1 MTYDEYPAFDST
13 YYRRFNPVYNT
24 AWVDVHPDD
33 WNNDAVIVGQRNTGG
48 NFYIWRDGVF
58 FDMNT
63 APIPSYHN
71 VDRAEIALLL
81 TQDLSTPDFDIVV
94 QSGSPVYPHVVADP
108 DDYDK
113 ANYAGNYGSIN
124 TADLLAVG
132 NWNYIPLNAA
142 GLALINKTGTTK
154 FMLRSS
160 RDIAGTA
167 PGVGGA
173 EVASFNV
180 LAKLRVWHST
190 GPSSLEIPSSTDDS
204 AVSNGDNNYNTCRT
218 AVNGTPDIGSSSIG
232 VGQIRNLFPPPT
244 YSIMRPV
251 FYFDTRSVPRPSAIV
266 SGYLVLYGDGDF
278 TTGGDFD
285 IVLQKGNGVA
295 PHKPVIAGDYDM
307 TQYSGNGGSLNTL
320 GFLCTALPNI
330 LNLNGTGMS
339 WINYGGFTSFMLRS
353 GNDINGI
360 APGSDEFVSI
370 FTANA
375 VDPTKVPLLVLV
387 YKSGRELIA
396 PPSFSLT
403 WEAGSFGR

>member
-173 EVASFNV
+173 EVASFYV
-180 LAKLRVWHST
+180 LAKLRVWHSA
-190 GPSSLEIPSSTDDS
+190 GVSSVEIPSSTDDS
-204 AVSNGDNNYNTCRT
+204 DVANSNDNYNTCRT
-218 AVNGTPDIGSSSIG
+218 AVNGTPQLGSTSIR
-232 VGQIRNLFPPPT
+232 VGQLRDPFFSPH
-244 YSIMRPV
+244 YYEYRGAM
-251 FYFDTRSVPRPSAIV
+251 YFDTRLVPRPSAIV
-266 SGYLVLYGDGDF
+266 SGYLCLWGEVDF
-278 TTGGDFD
+278 SAVDFD
-285 IVLQKGNGVA
+285 IVVQKGNGVA
-295 PHKPVIAGDYDM
+295 PHKPLIAGDYDL
-307 TQYSGNGGSLNTL
+307 TQYSGDGGSFNTA
-320 GFLCTALPNI
+320 GFLTGANPNI
-330 LNLNGTGMS
+330 LTLNPTGMS
-339 WINYGGFTSFMLRS
+339 WINYGGFTSFMFRS
-353 GNDINGI
+353 RQDINGA
-360 APGSDEFVSI
+360 APAGDEYVTIYS
-370 FTANA
+370 ANTPVVYA
-375 VDPTKVPLLVLV
+375 KPQLVLV
-387 YKSGRELIA
+387 YQSGRELIA